1 MKQSKNNAVFNLN
14 NILISAFHEKKQF
27 TDELIVENNKIQKYA
42 DKNLINDF
50 NSIKNGKY
58 FQIKKEKDITNE
70 TIIEK
75 YAHSQYEK
83 CFLDATFMY
92 KKTGDIKYVSPIVL
106 SLLKM
111 KNSKYAINKFLP
123 VIKKH
128 ADDNPDMLNLLAEVY
143 FVQERYKKA
152 LPIYEKLLEI
162 CSGNQVLYTLY
173 YKLSYIYE
181 RVYQDKY
188 IDKQIELCKKALD
201 IIKDNSVATA
211 FLAKLYY
218 HQGNVDKA
226 NKLYSTAYKNT
237 ESPDVKLGYS
247 HFLMSIGELT
257 KGYEVYKARF
267 ESNKVMYPQVLTQ
280 DKRWDGTSDLKDK
293 TVIAHYEQGFGD
305 SVMFSR
311 YIPDI
316 AKLAKK
322 VVFVVQKNLIPV
334 FKSSGYENFCEL
346 LSHEADVNPN
356 FSTKNGMGS
365 VMFNTGNGMN
375 RIPHDYHIPL
385 ADFPYLFKESPD
397 KMLHSEGYLR
407 ADSKKVEL
415 FRKKYINKN
424 NKIKIGIAYHGTNK
438 SIQTYRDLQVKKF
451 IPLFKM
457 KNLEFYSLQV
467 DEYSKEID
475 KLDKHFKVK
484 NLKPYLKTF
493 EDTACAMNCM
503 DLIISTDNVVM
514 NLAGALGIKTYGI
527 FNVYPEGR
535 WYKTE
540 GNDVGWYKSVRPFKA
555 KTFNDWNNVVKDIQ
569 KAIIEDFN
577 LKKPD

>member
-42 DKNLINDF
+42 DKNLVNDF

-58 FQIKKEKDITNE
+58 FQIKKEKEITNE

-75 YAHSQYEK
+75 YAHSKYEK

-106 SLLKM
+106 SLLKL

-162 CSGNQVLYTLY
+162 CSGNQVLYNLY
-173 YKLSYIYE
+173 YKLSYVYE

-201 IIKDNSVATA
+201 IIKDDSGATA

-218 HQGNVDKA
+218 HQGNIEKA
-226 NKLYSTAYKNT
+226 KELFNIAYKKT
-237 ESPDVKLGYS
+237 SLVVVKLGYS

-280 DKRWDGTSDLKDK
+280 DKRWDGISDLKDK

-334 FKSSGYENFCEL
+334 FKSSGYEKYCEL

-438 SIQTYRDLQVKKF
+438 SLQTYRDLQVKKF

-540 GNDVGWYKSVRPFKA
+540 GKDVGWYKSVRPFKA